1 MIEGGRRA
9 ATTHLATAPTAPME
23 SRARPHEATTVTT
36 TVGQQVSDN
45 RVTGHHAWDRVCDH
59 PNGQT
64 QPTDRNRNAGRVEWS
79 SRAAECRTEQPCL
92 AECRTEQP
100 NRSEHSAQWSRV
112 EPSGAEWTS
121 NKTAI
126 GQRRLEQKDER
137 RINDPN

>member
-1 MIEGGRRA
+1 
-9 ATTHLATAPTAPME
+9 ME
-23 SRARPHEATTVTT
+23 
-36 TVGQQVSDN
+36 Q
-45 RVTGHHAWDRVCDH
+45 CL
-59 PNGQT
+59 
-64 QPTDRNRNAGRVEWS
+64 
-79 SRAAECRTEQPCL
+79 AECRTEQPCL